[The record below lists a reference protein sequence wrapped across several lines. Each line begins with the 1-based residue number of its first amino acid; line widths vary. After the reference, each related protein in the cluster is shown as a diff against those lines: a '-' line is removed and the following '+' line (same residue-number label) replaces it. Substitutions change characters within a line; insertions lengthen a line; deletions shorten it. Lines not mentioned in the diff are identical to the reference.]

1 MTFREFYGIFPC
13 VIDWTFGK
21 IRTKVVVGLALDSGS
36 RTPGYPIR
44 HTTMNWLREADAE
57 PISGFRLIAPLG
69 SGGFGEVWKCLGP
82 NHTLKAIKF
91 LYTALNND
99 GGEAARVEKQRKS
112 LHRIRDVRH
121 PLLITIERIDV
132 VGCEI
137 AFVME
142 LAERNLNEILI
153 ECQSRGQAGIPR
165 DELIR
170 YLLDV
175 AEGVDH
181 LNEKHDVHHLNI
193 KPSNLFLTNGRV
205 KVSDYGLV
213 NALDR
218 QGSAGLPGGM
228 SPVYAAPETFTGRVF
243 RQSDQFSL
251 ATVYCELLMDRRPFS
266 GKNVRQLAVQK
277 MSDLPDL
284 SFLAEPDRV
293 IVGKALARDPSKRF
307 DSCAEFVDA
316 LAQAAVQAEFAINET
331 DDHADVGR
339 SPERLTHD
347 DDQLTAQISLEPD
360 PNPEDPVTT
369 VHRKVATYRLEGEDP
384 AIANSES
391 IWGAEAEPSTRSA
404 KQSRSASYSDAD
416 AEVDLGGSHISAT
429 VKHEHTATS
438 VSRGVLRPTIFLGI
452 GSFGLRSLTDIRCRL
467 LDRFGDLSQIPAYR
481 YLLLDSDSATLESAS
496 LGSPDVALGIGE
508 TFALPLQPVINYR
521 RRMIDHLNAWLPKEK
536 LHSMPRSL
544 HPQGS
549 RALGRLAFVDNFP
562 RIQSRLR
569 REIQIASL
577 PDSLELSTT
586 QTGLSR
592 GRAAPRVF
600 VFASGSGGSSGMI
613 PDFGY
618 VLRRLLRQLN
628 YPDASVTLYAF
639 CGSPS
644 DSNTARHELA
654 NVYATLVELNHFR
667 QPDMAYNADFGP
679 DGPRVTDP
687 GSPFDSVYL
696 LAARE
701 RTPEAVRDTIAHL
714 ATFVTQ
720 DVSSILGPSLE
731 RDRRSAFGE
740 KTTFRSFGTFTS
752 WFPRG
757 LLLRVAAR
765 RAVARLTDV
774 WQATVLPKTVEIID
788 QICSA
793 ALADPGLRWE
803 SISAEL
809 NRRAVVAKVGTP
821 IEATERMLEQIEK
834 EASGPVANEHAGT
847 WAVQVSE
854 RVRQWAGPGTGR
866 ELESRWK
873 KSQFNSALTQ
883 ACQQL
888 GEEWDEYLA
897 EQLRD
902 LIRGPGHRLATA
914 ETGIRRLIAFCDK
927 AIAVQWEAIERHYQG
942 MKRRIEELELARQ
955 ACQGGVMRL
964 FGAGR
969 NIRSFVEAIRQF
981 ARNRIA
987 QDLLEAGVQFF
998 MTLRGRLEDR
1008 IRDFGFAR
1016 QRLKHLRQA
1025 LIASANG
1032 TPTERPLGI
1041 EPHTGFEIR
1050 DPFWDAVQGSATVRI
1065 VLPAGVTDLEQS
1077 AEQFTNSLRPE
1088 HWLALDE
1095 WLQTEALAPMGDL
1108 HLAAAVG
1115 SDVANC
1121 LGRPLIE
1128 QAATYLGRILPITD
1142 VAQVEFSAAEAQ
1154 NERLDRRIASYAAAA
1169 EPLIIDLVKDEAYVL
1184 VPETD
1189 AGMAFTRAAVE
1200 ADPDMA
1206 IVPVPTPIEMT
1217 VLREQRALS
1226 DATLVEF
1233 FAEARDV
1240 YQEVAGM
1247 PALSPHAR
1255 FDVGV
1260 WKPIGRDKAAVA

>member
-1 MTFREFYGIFPC
+1 
-13 VIDWTFGK
+13 
-21 IRTKVVVGLALDSGS
+21 
-36 RTPGYPIR
+36 
-44 HTTMNWLREADAE
+44 MNWLREADAE
-57 PISGFRLIAPLG
+57 PIPGFRLIAPLG
-69 SGGFGEVWKCLGP
+69 SGGFGEVWKCVGP
-82 NHTLKAIKF
+82 NETFKAIKF
-91 LYTALNND
+91 LYTALNNGD
-99 GGEAARVEKQRKS
+99 GEAARVEKQLKS
-112 LHRIRDVRH
+112 LNRLREVRH
-121 PLLITIERIDV
+121 PLLMLIERIEV
-132 VGCEI
+132 VGSEI
-137 AFVME
+137 ALVTE
-142 LAERNLNEILI
+142 LGERNLNDVLVD
-153 ECQSRGQAGIPR
+153 CQSRGQSGIPR
-165 DELIR
+165 DEVVR
-170 YLLDV
+170 YLLD
-175 AEGVDH
+175 AADGLDH
-181 LNEKHDVHHLNI
+181 LNEKHDLHHLDI
-193 KPSNLFLTNGRV
+193 KPSNLFVVNGRV
-205 KVSDYGLV
+205 KVSDFGLV
-213 NALDR
+213 NVLD
-218 QGSAGLPGGM
+218 QQNSAGLPSGM
-228 SPVYAAPETFTGRVF
+228 SPVYAAPETFTGRIF
-243 RQSDQFSL
+243 RQSDQYSL
-251 ATVYCELLMDRRPFS
+251 AVVYCELLMDRRPYT

-307 DSCAEFVDA
+307 ASCADFVDA
-316 LAQAAVQAEFAINET
+316 LVQASVQSEIVREISEDRAELGQLPERST
-331 DDHADVGR
+331 DD
-339 SPERLTHD
+339 E
-347 DDQLTAQISLEPD
+347 QLTAQISIAPD
-360 PNPEDPVTT
+360 PNADDPKTAI
-369 VHRKVATYRLEGEDP
+369 HRKVATYRLEGEDP
-384 AIANSES
+384 AITHSES
-391 IWGAEAEPSTRSA
+391 IWGGEAEPSTRSA
-404 KQSRSASYSDAD
+404 RQPRSAISDAD
-416 AEVDLGGSHISAT
+416 AEVDLGGSHITAAART
-429 VKHEHTATS
+429 EHTATS
-438 VSRGVLRPTIFLGI
+438 VARGVLRPTLFVGL
-452 GSFGLRSLTDIRCRL
+452 GSFGLRALTDIRCRL
-467 LDRFGDLSQIPAYR
+467 LDRFGDLGQIPAYR
-481 YLLLDSDSATLESAS
+481 YLLMDSDPATVEAAAQ
-496 LGSPDVALGIGE
+496 GSPDVALGVGE

-562 RIQSRLR
+562 RIQSRMR
-569 REIQIASL
+569 REIQIAAL
-577 PDSLELSTT
+577 PDSLEQSTA

-592 GRAAPRVF
+592 GRAAPRIF

-613 PDFGY
+613 PDIGY
-618 VLRRLLRQLN
+618 ALRRLLKQLN
-628 YPDASVTLYAF
+628 YTDASVTLYAF

-644 DSNTARHELA
+644 DPATARHELA

-667 QPDMAYNADFGP
+667 QPDMAYDADFGP

-696 LAARE
+696 LASRE
-701 RTPEAVRDTIAHL
+701 RSPEAVRDTIAHL

-731 RDRRSAFGE
+731 RERRSAFGE
-740 KTTFRSFGTFTS
+740 KTAFRSFGTFTS

-765 RAVARLTDV
+765 RAVAKLTEV
-774 WQATVLPKTVEIID
+774 WQATVLPNSIEIID
-788 QICSA
+788 QICST
-793 ALADPGLRWE
+793 ALADPCLQWE
-803 SISAEL
+803 SISSEL
-809 NRRAVVAKVGTP
+809 NRRAVVAKFGTP

-834 EASGPVANEHAGT
+834 ESISPIAYEHAGT
-847 WAVQVSE
+847 WAIQVGE

-873 KSQFNSALTQ
+873 KSQFNAALTQ

-914 ETGIRRLIAFCDK
+914 ETGIRRLITFCDK

-942 MKRRIEELELARQ
+942 MKRRIEELELAQQ

-969 NIRSFVEAIRQF
+969 TIRTFVDAIRQF

-1016 QRLKHLRQA
+1016 QRLKYLRQVLA
-1025 LIASANG
+1025 APANG
-1032 TPTERPLGI
+1032 IPADWPAGI
-1041 EPHTGFEIR
+1041 EPPSGLDIR

-1088 HWLALDE
+1088 HWFALDE

-1115 SDVANC
+1115 SDVGNC

-1128 QAATYLGRILPITD
+1128 QAALYLGGILPITD
-1142 VAQVEFSAAEAQ
+1142 VAQVEFSAAEAAH
-1154 NERLDRRIASYAAAA
+1154 ERLDRRIASYAAAA
-1169 EPLIIDLVKDEAYVL
+1169 APLISDQGKDDTYVL

-1189 AGMAFTRAAVE
+1189 AGTAFTRAAVE

-1206 IVPVPTPIEMT
+1206 VVPVPTPIEMT
-1217 VLREQRALS
+1217 VLRERRALS
-1226 DATLVEF
+1226 DATLIEF
-1233 FAEARDV
+1233 FADAREV
-1240 YQEVAGM
+1240 YQEVVGV

-1255 FDVGV
+1255 FDVGI